1 MPLHLELSR
10 AIPIVARL
18 RIPLFR
24 LVRQK
29 GVTENLKQPRL
40 TLPASTTKGVNRR
53 ADIDLNEPA
62 FFQHT
67 PPTCARQATGNSV
80 GPQVDTAKRRCG
92 NILAVGD
99 VGELQPS
106 TWA

>member
-1 MPLHLELSR
+1 MSITRQPRDGQHK
-10 AIPIVARL
+10 L
-18 RIPLFR
+18 RR
-24 LVRQK
+24 LVSYE
-29 GVTENLKQPRL
+29 GVTEDLKQPRL
-40 TLPASTTKGVNRR
+40 TLPASAAERVNRG
-53 ADIDLNEPA
+53 ADVDLNEPA

-67 PPTCARQATGNSV
+67 PPACARQATGNSV

-92 NILAVGD
+92 NILAVCD